1 MRLDKVLQGFGFSR
15 RQAKILIKEGRVY
28 VDGQAIRRAS
38 YEVTDVN
45 KVKVLQLGQSVED
58 SGEARILIQKEPWLA
73 IEKKKNV
80 HSVQGKSPNNVENWL
95 KQIFPENTPFL
106 LNRIDFLT
114 SGILL
119 AGFGQKAL
127 FRYKSYQV
135 KGLTQKVYLA
145 KVRGYLDR
153 QLTIKNKIDDYKRKK
168 VKVLAEDDPDSLRHT
183 LVCPLWQEKDTTLIK
198 AIIYRGKRHQIR
210 AHLSYF
216 GFPLLGDP
224 LYADKNDQI
233 NSDLFCLHHTFFSMP
248 EFKVLSLPHW
258 LDLDQQRWVAKIFS

>member
-15 RQAKILIKEGRVY
+15 RQAKILIKEGKVY
-28 VDGQAIRRAS
+28 LNGQPIKHAS
-38 YEVTDVN
+38 YEVTDVR
-45 KVKVLQLGQSVED
+45 KIKVLNLDKSRSKG
-58 SGEARILIQKEPWLA
+58 ARILSQKGLWLA
-73 IEKKKNV
+73 IEKQKNI
-80 HSVQGKSPNNVENWL
+80 HSVYGKSPDNVESWL

-119 AGFGQKAL
+119 AGFGQEAL

-145 KVRGYLDR
+145 KVRGRLDR

-210 AHLSYF
+210 AHLSYVS
-216 GFPLLGDP
+216 FPLLGDP

-258 LDLDQQRWVAKIFS
+258 LDLDQQRWVAKMFS